1 MPRTSWV
8 ALIGLVVAGAFLA
21 PVGPSA
27 QDDDTD
33 IEEGALGPPPVY
45 DTLREA
51 EVEPAGHIRDGRLRV
66 DRFDFEL
73 TDGDLY
79 LLAAVEGQVTAAVYL
94 GEGLVRAYPPDAL
107 EHHQV
112 ERFLDED
119 LIEERFDRMVWR
131 FTGDMAHRLL
141 ALADDTGGRETGKA
155 QDLLEDRRKALF
167 EQRLDN
173 LDARVLIDLLDP
185 AAPGEE
191 RAFFH
196 AEVDAKDGGWL
207 TIEVEPREREEVR
220 VYRFDHRRG
229 IANVWIGT
237 HALTDYD
244 DDAAERA
251 FDGFPRDPDTEGPFD
266 DDDSDDDGDWSAR
279 DLGLSPRPLQP
290 DVEGW
295 SPRVRVL
302 RSDVD
307 LALESDGDAQG
318 SVALVIEPLEPLS
331 AFRLSISPVLEVT
344 DVRWRTELPDDID
357 NVRAVPL
364 LTFEPSDDETGQEPP
379 EVDEPVPLGG
389 EPVPYVQETHER
401 WSEDDRYDS
410 SLIVALPRR
419 MDAGERFIVEIA
431 YEGELVERL
440 RESQNLLLKDTIYWI
455 PRHMDNRGSRM
466 SLTFR
471 VPDRYGIASG
481 GVLVDER
488 VDDGTRVTRW
498 VSDEP
503 VRIMSFNFGRFDVNE
518 VAVDGMPPIALYE
531 NKNMLGFAPGNRE
544 KTIEDLT
551 GAIRTY
557 TDYFGPYP
565 YDSLLVTETP
575 TLNGQAFPGL
585 VLLSFTA
592 FGQLHT
598 GEAELF
604 RAHEVAHQWWG
615 AAVDWEGYRD
625 QWLSEGFAQYAA
637 ALFALDGLEEEE
649 QFLEML
655 DAWQRDIRGEPS
667 MGQGLGLRHYGFR
680 PEVIQRSDGNQSG
693 PVTAGYRLRSSDT
706 PMDYR
711 LLVYE
716 KGAFILHMLRMML
729 ADLDG
734 GTDERFRTLMRGF
747 AAEHLYGVAST
758 RDFEAAVTEAFG
770 EPMDWFFDQWV
781 YGVEIPTY
789 RPDLEVTPVVDAA
802 QPFVLHGTIR
812 QEEVP
817 NGFRMPVPVRLRFD
831 DRPPLHYRIWV
842 DAPEV
847 DVELPIPARPDEID
861 FNYHHGVLAHV
872 R

>member
-1 MPRTSWV
+1 MPRTPWV
-8 ALIGLVVAGAFLA
+8 ALIGLVAGAALLA
-21 PVGPSA
+21 PVGRA
-27 QDDDTD
+27 AVQDDDD
-33 IEEGALGPPPVY
+33 VSLGPPPLY

-51 EVEPAGHIRDGRLRV
+51 EVEPAGQIRDGRLRV
-66 DRFDFEL
+66 DRFEFEF

-79 LLAAVEGQVTAAVYL
+79 LLAPVEGRVTAAVFL
-94 GEGLVRAYPPDAL
+94 GDGLVRAYPPDGV

-119 LIEERFDRMVWR
+119 VVEERFDRMVWR
-131 FTGDMAHRLL
+131 FTGDIADRLRTL
-141 ALADDTGGRETGKA
+141 AADTPGRETGKA
-155 QDLLEDRRKALF
+155 QDLLEDRRKAIF
-167 EQRLDN
+167 EQRLAN
-173 LDARVLIDLLDP
+173 LDARVLLDLLDP
-185 AAPGEE
+185 PAPGAE
-191 RAFFH
+191 RAFFQ
-196 AEVDAKDGGWL
+196 AEIDTKDEGWV
-207 TIEVEPREREEVR
+207 TVSVEPRDLEEVR
-220 VYRFDHRRG
+220 IYRFDHHRT

-244 DDAAERA
+244 GDAAARA
-251 FDGFPRDPDTEGPFD
+251 FAGFPRDPDTEGPLDETD
-266 DDDSDDDGDWSAR
+266 DDDDWSAR
-279 DLGLSPRPLQP
+279 DLGLSPRSIRP
-290 DVEGW
+290 DAEGW
-295 SPRVRVL
+295 SPRVNVL

-307 LALESDGDAQG
+307 LALESNGDAKG

-331 AFRLSISPVLEVT
+331 AFRLSISPFLEVT
-344 DVRWRTELPDDID
+344 DVRWRQDLPDDVE

-364 LTFEPSDDETGQEPP
+364 LTWPPDDTAQDLPERPRPP
-379 EVDEPVPLGG
+379 QMDEPLPLGG
-389 EPVPYVQETHER
+389 EPVYYVQEKHGR
-401 WSEDDRYDS
+401 WSQDDRYDP
-410 SLIVALPRR
+410 SLVVALPRR

-440 RESQNLLLKDTIYWI
+440 PQSQSLLLKDTISWI
-455 PRHMDNRGSRM
+455 PRHMDDRGSRM

-471 VPDRYGIASG
+471 VPDRYGVASG
-481 GVLVDER
+481 GVLVDEQ
-488 VDDGTRVTRW
+488 VEDGTQVTRW

-503 VRIMSFNFGRFDVNE
+503 VRVMSFNFGRFDVNE
-518 VAVDGMPPIALYE
+518 VAIDDMPPIALYE
-531 NKNMLGFAPGNRE
+531 NEDMLGFAPGNRE
-544 KTIEDLT
+544 KTIQDLT

-575 TLNGQAFPGL
+575 TLSGQAFPGL
-585 VLLSFTA
+585 VLLSFAA

-598 GEAELF
+598 GEAEVF

-625 QWLSEGFAQYAA
+625 QWISEGFAQYAA
-637 ALFALDGLEEEE
+637 ALFTLDGLEEEE
-649 QFLEML
+649 QFLRML
-655 DAWQRDIRGEPS
+655 DAWQRDVRSEPS
-667 MGQGLGLRHYGFR
+667 VGQGLGLHRYGFL
-680 PEVIQRSDGNQSG
+680 PAVIQRSDGNQSG

-729 ADLDG
+729 MDLDA
-734 GTDERFRTLMRGF
+734 GTDERFRALMRGF
-747 AAEHLYGVAST
+747 VTDHLHGIAT
-758 RDFEAAVTEAFG
+758 THAFETAVNDAFG

-781 YGVEIPTY
+781 YGVEVPTY
-789 RPDLEVTPVVDAA
+789 RPDLEVTAVVDAEL
-802 QPFVLHGTIR
+802 PFVLHGTIR
-812 QEEVP
+812 QEDVP
-817 NGFRMPVPVRLRFD
+817 DGFRMPVPVRLRFD

-847 DVELPIPARPDEID
+847 DVELPIPAQPDEVD